1 MINSLEAATEGLL
14 RVNNSAVTLAIASLG
29 LLRVAI
35 SAIRGRYRGFTI
47 NVGRLMS
54 RR

>member
-1 MINSLEAATEGLL
+1 MINPLEAATEGFL
-14 RVNNSAVTLAIASLG
+14 RVNNSAVTLAIASRG

-35 SAIRGRYRGFTI
+35 SAIKGRYRGFTV
-47 NVGRLMS
+47 NVGRLLS